1 MAILNQTAP
10 WRQGPS
16 LIESQNPENGF
27 SSSDIC
33 LSLQILVWSF
43 HRRSS
48 YLVCSLWCSN
58 ISEKWNIGIMKLRW
72 DVNLTVS
79 GATLNTL
86 LAQWGRAGAEKIE
99 RKEEHDTDDT
109 RYHDAHVN
117 YIHNVADIIRF
128 KFKENKGQVLDDIV
142 ALYHKYI
149 NICILRRS
157 HHWSGEM

>member
-1 MAILNQTAP
+1 
-10 WRQGPS
+10 
-16 LIESQNPENGF
+16 
-27 SSSDIC
+27 
-33 LSLQILVWSF
+33 
-43 HRRSS
+43 
-48 YLVCSLWCSN
+48 
-58 ISEKWNIGIMKLRW
+58 MKLRW

-128 KFKENKGQVLDDIV
+128 KFKENKGKKLGNITV
-142 ALYHKYI
+142 LYH
-149 NICILRRS
+149 
-157 HHWSGEM
+157 